1 MPIRLI
7 LILLLAIPGLVMAD
21 AGSGKFMGYQL
32 GNSYQLG
39 ANTRQQ
45 QTANGNLILTAENP
59 VNPDDINEVSLV
71 TTFRSLTIGHIN
83 AASWFK
89 TEEEARA
96 FGRKYVDL
104 LRAKY
109 PDWAFGREGMNTN
122 LRIVEV
128 NFDRPPYNL
137 RLRISEDRR
146 KGESMWRLSMTLGW
160 LPDSKEAMA
169 WRNTSR
175 REHITAEEEGRQELL
190 EDADL
195 RGL

>member
-137 RLRISEDRR
+137 RLRISEDQR

-175 REHITAEEEGRQELL
+175 REHITAEEDGRQELL